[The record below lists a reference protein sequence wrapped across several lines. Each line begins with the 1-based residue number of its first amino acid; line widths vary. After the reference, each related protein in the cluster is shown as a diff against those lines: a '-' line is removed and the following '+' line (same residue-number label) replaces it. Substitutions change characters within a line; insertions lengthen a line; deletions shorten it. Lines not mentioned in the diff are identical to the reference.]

1 MAISTHDTGHR
12 WTVADLDDLPDD
24 GQRYE
29 IVDGVLHVSPGPT
42 WRHNT
47 IASRI
52 ARQLE
57 DACPAHLLVVAPAG
71 GLLIPRGYL
80 IADLA
85 VVDAAVGEL
94 EHHAV
99 GPAQVRLV
107 VEVAS
112 PSTALDD
119 RRDKT
124 PLYAEAGIASYW
136 RVELLPTPRIVVQ
149 ELHDGAY
156 AEVGA
161 GETVRVEAPFPVE
174 VSL

>member
-1 MAISTHDTGHR
+1 MAISTHDAAHR

-47 IASRI
+47 VGSRL

-57 DACPAHLLVVAPAG
+57 TACPPGLAVVAPAG
-71 GLLIPRGYL
+71 GILVPRGYL

-85 VVDAAVGEL
+85 VVDAALAEL
-94 EHHAV
+94 EHHAA
-99 GPAQVRLV
+99 GPEQVRLV

-112 PSTALDD
+112 PSTSLDD

-124 PLYAEAGIASYW
+124 RLYAEAGIASYW
-136 RVELLPTPRIVVQ
+136 RVEWVPAPRLVVQ
-149 ELHDGAY
+149 ELQHGAY
-156 AEVGA
+156 
-161 GETVRVEAPFPVE
+161 VE
-174 VSL
+174 VAAGATVTVELPFRVTVSL